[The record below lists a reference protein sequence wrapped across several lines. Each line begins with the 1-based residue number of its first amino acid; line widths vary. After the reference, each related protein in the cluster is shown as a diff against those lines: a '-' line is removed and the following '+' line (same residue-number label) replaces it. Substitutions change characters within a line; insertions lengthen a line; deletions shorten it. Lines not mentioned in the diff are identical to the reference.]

1 MSMIDTSINWTGSE
15 TTKVEIA
22 QSISI
27 PKEEA
32 RQRAGALQN
41 QISAFISQA
50 MELYKGAPTSELSGV
65 ILMGENI
72 ERELEKLK

>member
-15 TTKVEIA
+15 VTKVETA

-32 RQRAGALQN
+32 RTRAGALQD
-41 QISAFISQA
+41 QILAFISEAQT
-50 MELYKGAPTSELSGV
+50 LYSGAPTSELSGV